1 MSIFEPTWNV
11 MTSGEFIQ
19 RKFQA
24 WAARKGIRL
33 QGSAGE
39 RGAPNY
45 TGTVEENL
53 FDRMLLPS
61 VKAAFERGA
70 GGELRGSIP
79 TMSALH
85 SSAAMAVNLFQ
96 YWVAKGDL
104 VALTGLLE
112 IPSRDIVSASFE
124 DRFPVC
130 EESQRRGFKEPPH
143 LDFAFRYGY
152 GGRVGIECKL
162 FEPYGRLDHAPL
174 RQAYLDL
181 TDEWS
186 DIPACRALAQQLA
199 LGPASFHRLGASQ
212 LLKHILGLKSGAETA
227 KVRLLYLYYDA
238 IGDEAAA
245 HREEIRQ
252 FQRHIEADPVRFV
265 ATSVQEFIL
274 RAVARVRVTHP
285 AYVDY
290 LAERYL

>member
-1 MSIFEPTWNV
+1 

-19 RKFQA
+19 RKFQT

-45 TGTVEENL
+45 THTVEENL
-53 FDRMLLPS
+53 FDRVLLPS

-70 GGELRGSIP
+70 GGELRGRIP
-79 TMSALH
+79 TMSELH
-85 SSAAMAVNLFQ
+85 SSAAIAVNLFQ
-96 YWVAKGDL
+96 YWLGNGDL
-104 VALTGLLE
+104 AALAGVLE
-112 IPSRDIVSASFE
+112 IPTRDIASADFE

-130 EESQRRGFKEPPH
+130 EDPQRRGFNEPPH
-143 LDFAFRYGY
+143 LDFAFRYQD

-174 RQAYLDL
+174 RRAYLDL
-181 TDEWS
+181 KDEWS
-186 DIPACRALAQQLA
+186 DIPACRMLAEQLVT
-199 LGPASFHRLGASQ
+199 GPGGFHRLGASQ
-212 LLKHILGLKSGAETA
+212 LLKHILGLKSGVETA
-227 KVRLLYLYYDA
+227 KVRLLYLYYDG

-252 FQRHIEADPVRFV
+252 FQRHIEADLVRFV
-265 ATSVQEFIL
+265 PISVQEFIL
-274 RAVARVRVTHP
+274 RAVARVRGTHA
-285 AYVDY
+285 AYVDF
-290 LAERYL
+290 LADRYL